1 MSTTITL
8 FRDSL
13 ILIAML
19 SAPALIVTTV
29 LGILVSLVQGLF
41 QIQDQ
46 ALSYTVKFVAMV
58 AVLLATGGWMQ
69 SEMLSLTH
77 QMFQHLGQVR

>member
-1 MSTTITL
+1 VNTTITL

-13 ILIAML
+13 VLIAML

-58 AVLLATGGWMQ
+58 VVLLVTGGWMQ
-69 SEMLSLTH
+69 SEMLSLTN
-77 QMFQHLGQVR
+77 QMFQHLGRVR

>member
-1 MSTTITL
+1 MNTTITL

-77 QMFQHLGQVR
+77 QMFQHLGRVR